1 MSLEQMVALAIFV
14 TTYVLAVSRVVK
26 IAYVS
31 VIAALL
37 LIVTRILTPHEV
49 VTQALKW
56 DVLGVYW
63 GFMMVSIAFM
73 DSGVPRLL
81 AERILRAAHTEKHAI
96 FLLAAV
102 TAGLSV
108 WMENVGVV
116 LMMAPIALQISRRLN
131 SSLFPYMVT
140 VGIASNVVTTVT
152 MVADPPTI
160 ILALETGMKFKD
172 FYWFLGRPGLGT
184 LTVVAA
190 GAALLTLLFQFRGM
204 SKRIDL
210 EAEHHDVSWGAT
222 ILFVASVA
230 ILAFGHEYG
239 LPPGLVGLGAG
250 IVALWL
256 NRARLRAMFVE
267 FDWNS
272 FAFIMG
278 IFVVA
283 HSLRATGL
291 LTEFA
296 GLLHRAGLTTPALA
310 MGALVWISVA
320 ASSFMDNVPFTVLMI
335 PVAQDFA
342 NLLGVSAWPLL
353 YGMLIGT
360 GSGGNIT
367 PVGATANVFACGF
380 LERHG
385 HKVHLGAYMKI
396 SVPFTVVAVGAAH
409 ILLAMFWLR

>member
-1 MSLEQMVALAIFV
+1 MSLDQMVALAIFV
-14 TTYVLAVSRVVK
+14 TTYVLAISRVVK

-31 VIAALL
+31 VAAALL
-37 LIVTRILTPHEV
+37 LVVTRILTPHEV
-49 VTQALKW
+49 FTQALKW
-56 DVLGVYW
+56 DVLGIYW

-81 AERILRAAHTEKHAI
+81 AERILRVAHTEKHAI
-96 FLLAAV
+96 FLLAAA
-102 TAGLSV
+102 TAGLSI

-160 ILALETGMKFKD
+160 ILAIETGMKFKD

-184 LTVVAA
+184 ITVVAVI
-190 GAALLTLLFQFRGM
+190 AALLTLLLQFRRM
-204 SKRIDL
+204 SRRIDL
-210 EAEHHDVSWGAT
+210 EVEHTEVTWGAT
-222 ILFVASVA
+222 VLFVVSVA
-230 ILAFGHEYG
+230 VLALGHEYG
-239 LPPGLVGLGAG
+239 FPPGIVGLGAG
-250 IVALWL
+250 IIALWL
-256 NRARLRAMFVE
+256 NRGRFRAMFVE

-283 HSLRATGL
+283 HSLRSTGL

-320 ASSFMDNVPFTVLMI
+320 VSSFMDNVPFTVLMI
-335 PVAQDFA
+335 PVARDLA
-342 NLLGVSAWPLL
+342 NLIGVSAWPLL
-353 YGMLIGT
+353 FGMLVGT

-385 HKVHLGAYMKI
+385 YKVPLGAYMKI
-396 SVPFTVVAVGAAH
+396 SVPFTVVAVGVAH
-409 ILLAMFWLR
+409 ILLALVWLR